1 MSTKRTDE
9 QESPSNGPQSDV
21 DGELVN
27 LLSQL
32 QLPRMNPDEPPTLRI
47 LAVADI
53 DLASAA
59 ALAEYALHESELG
72 GGNVDLC
79 IACGPF
85 VRDED
90 MRKRYLQGK
99 SKFRRKER
107 APHERTREETAA
119 LEGLMSGA
127 LSQLESIVCR
137 VVFCPHPTDPSTTL
151 FKPEHLRLTPS
162 SCNVH
167 QRWLQ
172 LAPGIGC
179 SGYGGITDDQGLS
192 TGPDA
197 VRVQHG

>member
-1 MSTKRTDE
+1 MNDSVND
-9 QESPSNGPQSDV
+9 D
-21 DGELVN
+21 LVN
-27 LLSQL
+27 LLSQI

-59 ALAEYALHESELG
+59 ALAEYALHESDLG

-85 VRDED
+85 CRDQD
-90 MRKRYLQGK
+90 LHTRYLQGRSKIRHDNTTK
-99 SKFRRKER
+99 SPQTRS
-107 APHERTREETAA
+107 REETAA

-137 VVFCPHPTDPSTTL
+137 VVFLPHSTDPCTTL
-151 FKPEHLRLTPS
+151 NKKEKHLRLTPNS
-162 SCNVH
+162 INLDE
-167 QRWLQ
+167 RWLH

-179 SGYGGITDDQGLS
+179 CGYCEQGLE
-192 TGPDA
+192 TGQDG
-197 VRVQHG
+197 VHVQPRYVSK